1 MGGPGAV
8 GAADAEMARVDRN
21 VRVVRCML
29 KRLQAKEPCLDWLL

>member
-8 GAADAEMARVDRN
+8 GAADAEMARVERN

-29 KRLQAKEPCLDWLL
+29 KSLQAEEPGLDRLF